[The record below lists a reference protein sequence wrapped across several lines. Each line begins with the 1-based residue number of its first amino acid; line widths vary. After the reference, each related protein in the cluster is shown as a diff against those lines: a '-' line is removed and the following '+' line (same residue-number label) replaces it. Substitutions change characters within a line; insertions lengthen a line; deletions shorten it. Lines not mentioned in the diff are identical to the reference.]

1 MVGRSNL
8 QNIVDWSNLQNIEI
22 DTLKEI
28 GNIGAGNAATAMSKM
43 LGRRI
48 ILKVPAVNIVEF
60 KDIAESLGGPEQI
73 VIGVL
78 IQITGDINGMMMF
91 LVRKES
97 GAVLIH
103 SLMGDLAPQQDSD
116 NFTEMEL
123 SAMNEIGNILASSY
137 LGSLAGFIQKN
148 VIPSVPFLSIDM
160 ANAILSVPAIEFGKT
175 ADQALLI
182 ESVFETNTDSLSG
195 YFLLIPDVPSLQLIL
210 SALGVRRD
218 A

>member
-1 MVGRSNL
+1 MVDWNNL
-8 QNIVDWSNLQNIEI
+8 QSAEI

-43 LGRRI
+43 LGKTVT
-48 ILKVPAVNIVEF
+48 LKVPAVNMVEF
-60 KDIAESLGGPEQI
+60 KDIAEFLGGPEQI

-78 IQITGDINGMMMF
+78 VQITGDINGMMMF
-91 LVRKES
+91 LVPREA
-97 GAVLIH
+97 GYLLIR
-103 SLMGDLAPQQDSD
+103 SLMGRLAQEHGTDG
-116 NFTEMEL
+116 FTEMEL
-123 SAMNEIGNILASSY
+123 SAMQEIGNILASSY
-137 LGSLAGFIQKN
+137 LGSLSGFIKKN
-148 VIPSVPFLSIDM
+148 VYPSVPFLSVDM

-182 ESVFETNTDSLSG
+182 ESVFNTNTESLSG
-195 YFLLIPDVPSLQLIL
+195 YFLLIPDVPSLQVIL

>member
-1 MVGRSNL
+1 M
-8 QNIVDWSNLQNIEI
+8 VDWSNLQNVEI

-43 LGRRI
+43 LGRRV
-48 ILKVPAVNIVEF
+48 ILEVPVVNMVEF
-60 KDIAESLGGPEQI
+60 KDIAEFLGGPEQI
-73 VIGVL
+73 IIGVL
-78 IQITGDINGMMMF
+78 VQITGDINGMMMF
-91 LVRKES
+91 LVQKES
-97 GAVLIH
+97 AGILIH
-103 SLMGDLAPQQDSD
+103 SLMGDFAPKQDSED
-116 NFTEMEL
+116 FSEMEL
-123 SAMNEIGNILASSY
+123 SAMKEIGNILASSY

-182 ESVFETNTDSLSG
+182 ESVFETNSDSLAG

-218 A
+218 T